1 MRFLSP
7 LHRLI
12 CIFHR
17 LLRMLMHRL
26 VVFFAG
32 PMRGIASTLPSEG
45 ASFSG
50 LGESVVLKRGWDL
63 VGFQVNTLLE
73 KFLGHCPKKNI
84 PPRCHSFRMCSDGK
98 TERYRTALGG
108 ASGICHL
115 AVLLVF
121 ICRFAL
127 VLHSMIHKD
136 LFRRFLV
143 GIYVLAFF
151 VLLFGLTRYSYRAKE
166 LLVCWLLLCSFFAV
180 VALMFLGAVL
190 AWYAGKYLV
199 RWVSVAKTII
209 PELAVRFAGLP
220 QEAISGLEILVA
232 GTLNAPASTDASLDA
247 LGAHSG
253 ILIEVALQ
261 PMRVSESEQTLSCTQ
276 TNMP

>member
-1 MRFLSP
+1 MP
-7 LHRLI
+7 
-12 CIFHR
+12 
-17 LLRMLMHRL
+17 RL

-32 PMRGIASTLPSEG
+32 PMRGVASALPSEG
-45 ASFSG
+45 ARFSG
-50 LGESVVLKRGWDL
+50 LVESVVLKRSWDL
-63 VGFQVNTLLE
+63 AGFQVNTLPE
-73 KFLGHCPKKNI
+73 KFLGHCSKMNI
-84 PPRCHSFRMCSDGK
+84 PPRCHSFRMCTDGK

-143 GIYVLAFF
+143 GFYVVAFSA
-151 VLLFGLTRYSYRAKE
+151 LLFGLTRYSYRAKE

-180 VALMFLGAVL
+180 VALILLGAVL
-190 AWYAGKYLV
+190 AWYAGRYLV
-199 RWVSVAKTII
+199 KWVSVAKTII
-209 PELAVRFAGLP
+209 SELAVRFVELP

-232 GTLNAPASTDASLDA
+232 GTLKTPASTDASLDA